1 MPKKDKTDMK
11 MVENNVTRLSD
22 LIAYMVG
29 DSEFKSD
36 TGISRK
42 ESAAL
47 SYALSRGI
55 ALGFALAA
63 DKKVR
68 KSIMRTDDNQMSST
82 EILDLAIRVMNIAIE
97 EYPEEREKLLALNE
111 KSGVLK
117 VTVEQLKEVR

>member
-1 MPKKDKTDMK
+1 MPKKDKTDMRV
-11 MVENNVTRLSD
+11 VESNVIRLSD
-22 LIAYMVG
+22 LIACMVG

-55 ALGFALAA
+55 ALGFTLAT

-68 KSIMRTDDNQMSST
+68 KSIMRTDDNQMSSK
-82 EILDLAIRVMNIAIE
+82 EILDLAGRVMHTAIE
-97 EYPEEREKLLALNE
+97 EYPNERDKLLAFSE
-111 KSGVLK
+111 KSGALK
-117 VTVEQLKEVR
+117 VTIEQLKEVR